1 MSSSLP
7 CRDTSVGSVRKHSN
21 ETAHDARQLSA
32 SKVSETRNEV
42 PAECGRMNG
51 ALDSTSSYG
60 VRPFVAPQISVT
72 SHGTFWGTE
81 RLPCTSGA
89 TVSIGLDD
97 RAAATV
103 EIRRKRAFM
112 HTSTNNRASQG
123 LQETSV
129 QESSYTDVHEQ
140 EYESKL
146 VSPTAPHPGSIAT
159 TRVTKARQGRLP
171 VGVCEDQI
179 PSWPADRD
187 SAAKAALAEASGDNV
202 EAYWSDYFPPQHD
215 NPEDLDPEE

>member
-1 MSSSLP
+1 M
-7 CRDTSVGSVRKHSN
+7 
-21 ETAHDARQLSA
+21 Q
-32 SKVSETRNEV
+32 
-42 PAECGRMNG
+42 MNG

-81 RLPCTSGA
+81 RLPCASGA

-112 HTSTNNRASQG
+112 HTSTNNRASQVLPCPDKKLLALLNLKTSYCQSPTTFECFMQG

-159 TRVTKARQGRLP
+159 SETL
-171 VGVCEDQI
+171 
-179 PSWPADRD
+179 
-187 SAAKAALAEASGDNV
+187 SASSV
-202 EAYWSDYFPPQHD
+202 
-215 NPEDLDPEE
+215 